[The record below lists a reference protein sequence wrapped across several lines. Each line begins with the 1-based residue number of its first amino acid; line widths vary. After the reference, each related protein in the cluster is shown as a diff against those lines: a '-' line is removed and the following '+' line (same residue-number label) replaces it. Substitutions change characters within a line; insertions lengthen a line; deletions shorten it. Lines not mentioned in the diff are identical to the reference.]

1 MLSSVKQAGLVQ
13 DKVKS
18 HGITSA
24 STTEAKLDK
33 GFLNGINVSLQTGV
47 GDSTITVKYNPVQGK
62 PVYLLQNFPLEYLQR
77 LSDQQN
83 GHSLVTTRTM
93 QEIIAGLNEI
103 ISEDGTAIE
112 NTISADAVTFSTRTY
127 KTSID
132 IPLGNIYL
140 DPSSL
145 EIEINWKYS
154 DAPVN
159 RTVHISR
166 YETERKPFDLLV
178 YSVSK
183 ETTESFEDV
192 RNIYAVATANYA
204 TNKDVFFQVSD
215 QFSNQDDSFEGF
227 HQSTLV
233 GGRYESAPMGELPIK
248 VYGTVNP
255 IPQKVDVEIT
265 GSESDEV
272 ILLIVQE
279 HVIASEVSSNTRNEA
294 QRMALSLAKLEQTDP
309 QKAQAYRHKLGLPKS
324 GDLLKAVQRAQ

>member
-1 MLSSVKQAGLVQ
+1 MLSIAKNIGLVQ

-18 HGITSA
+18 TGITSTQ
-24 STTEAKLDK
+24 TTDVKLEK
-33 GFLNGINVSLQTGV
+33 GFLNGVNLSLQTGV
-47 GDSTITVKYNPVQGK
+47 GDSTITVKYNPIEGK
-62 PVYLLQNFPLEYLQR
+62 PVYLLQNFSLAYLQM
-77 LSDQQN
+77 LSDQNN
-83 GHSLVTTRTM
+83 GHSLVTTRAM
-93 QEIIAGLNEI
+93 QEIINSVNELA
-103 ISEDGTAIE
+103 SEGTDIE
-112 NTISADAVTFSTRTY
+112 NQLSANLNTFAGRAY

-166 YETERKPFDLLV
+166 YETERKPFELFV

-183 ETTESFEDV
+183 EKTETFEDV
-192 RNIYAVATANYA
+192 RGIYALCTANYDS
-204 TNKDVFFQVSD
+204 TKDAFFQVSD

-233 GGRYESAPMGELPIK
+233 GSRYESAPIGEVPAKI
-248 VYGTVNP
+248 YQTVNP

-272 ILLIVQE
+272 MLLVIQE
-279 HVIASEVSSNTRNEA
+279 HVIPSEVSSNTRNEA
-294 QRMALSLAKLEQTDP
+294 QRMALSLAKLEQTNPD
-309 QKAQAYRHKLGLPKS
+309 KARAYRHKLGLPKS
-324 GDLLKAVQRAQ
+324 AELLQAVQRAD